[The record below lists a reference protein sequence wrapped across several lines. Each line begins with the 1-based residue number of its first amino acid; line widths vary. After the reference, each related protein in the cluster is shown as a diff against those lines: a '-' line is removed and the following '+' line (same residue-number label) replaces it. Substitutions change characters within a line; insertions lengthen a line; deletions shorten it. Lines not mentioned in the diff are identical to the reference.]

1 DRDRALGD
9 ELPRQALDGDRDDLL
24 GAAIGLLTRL
34 PLDLPDVPGRVV
46 AGLILHL
53 LDEGLLGLVARHAGG
68 LLELLPDR
76 IDEPLALR
84 PAPLERTLFLPEPVL
99 ALALL
104 GLALREHLDLP
115 VDALLLLRH
124 PLLERDQ
131 LAPMI
136 PRLALRVRLGAT
148 DEVRRLALCLL
159 ADRVAFLA
167 RLLDDA
173 RRRGLRPALELREP
187 TETAPGDEQP
197 RAPPEPP
204 PAQRDPAAP

>member
-1 DRDRALGD
+1 
-9 ELPRQALDGDRDDLL
+9 
-24 GAAIGLLTRL
+24 IGLLARL
-34 PLDLPDVPGRVV
+34 PLDLPDVPGGVV
-46 AGLILHL
+46 PGLILHL
-53 LDEGLLGLVARHAGG
+53 LDEGLLGLVARHARG
-68 LLELLPDR
+68 LLQLLPDR

-84 PAPLERTLFLPEPVL
+84 PAPFERALLLPEPVL
-99 ALALL
+99 AFAQL

-115 VDALLLLRH
+115 VDALFLLRH

-136 PRLALRVRLGAT
+136 PRLAFRVRLGAT

-187 TETAPGDEQP
+187 TATEPGDEQERARP
-197 RAPPEPP
+197 ETDPEQQDHCVHHGHGRFSFIVRAPRRSPP
-204 PAQRDPAAP
+204 PR